1 MVQAVAAGAA
11 GFLLARMT
19 HLHSKAQVPVVGY
32 LGMGIVLIVLG
43 VVTSVPVVFALMV
56 VLGAANIVYAVGVRT
71 LFQRVAIGG
80 ALLDVLAAES
90 VLSRGATVGG
100 SLIAAT
106 LLASDV
112 AGTGTLLSAGG
123 FLVVVAALIARAGIV
138 ARQTSAIPIEGP
150 RDE

>member
-32 LGMGIVLIVLG
+32 LGMGIVLIVL
-43 VVTSVPVVFALMV
+43 VWSRACRSCSPSWWYSVRPTSCTRSECARSSSVF
-56 VLGAANIVYAVGVRT
+56 
-71 LFQRVAIGG
+71 AIGG